1 MKATQFGAD
10 LQLMRAKIGVSLM
23 SLSRNIIRIY
33 LEPSSEIESEFYID
47 QGVVKGEE
55 FYFRCCDFY
64 FA

>member
-33 LEPSSEIESEFYID
+33 LEPSSEIESEFNID
-47 QGVVKGEE
+47 QGVVKGE
-55 FYFRCCDFY
+55 
-64 FA
+64 